1 MGTHQYGR
9 SYRILISDGALT
21 PVFSPIGGEGSSS
34 KKVSTDSVDFASKDD
49 GKIKAQGWGQQSVTF
64 SVQGKTVLPDVG
76 LEKAYDVSNA
86 AVPEIE
92 IQVKDLVRN
101 KIVWQGFVGVGNFSM
116 DFPSNG
122 AVTYSFDMSAIAAP
136 SVDDM
141 TPA

>member
-9 SYRILISDGALT
+9 SYRIYISDGAVT
-21 PVFSPIGGEGSSS
+21 PVFSPIGGEGSFS
-34 KKVSTDSVDFASKDD
+34 KKVSTDSIDFASKDD

-101 KIVWQGFVGVGNFSM
+101 KVVWQGMVGVGNFSQ
-116 DFPSNG
+116 DFPSTG

-136 SVDDM
+136 TVDDM